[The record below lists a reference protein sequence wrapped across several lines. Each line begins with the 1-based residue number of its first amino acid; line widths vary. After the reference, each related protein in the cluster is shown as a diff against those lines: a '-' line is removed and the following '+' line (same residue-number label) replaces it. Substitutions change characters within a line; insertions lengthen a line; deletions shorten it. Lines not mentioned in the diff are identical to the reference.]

1 VISGAVRRFLALLL
15 TATLGASAARA
26 AEPAC
31 EDVAPAVEAWH
42 DEAPGD
48 GCGDCDSGCADC
60 ACCRAPL
67 AVAPHAARPAPLVRW
82 AGVTSARATLEGVR
96 PPSDI
101 FQPPRA

>member
-1 VISGAVRRFLALLL
+1 MRRFLALLL
-15 TATLGASAARA
+15 AATLGASAAHA

-31 EDVAPAVEAWH
+31 EDAAAALEAGH
-42 DEAPGD
+42 DEAPGE

-60 ACCRAPL
+60 ACCRAPV
-67 AVAPHAARPAPLVRW
+67 AVAPRAARPAPPVTW
-82 AGVTSARATLEGVR
+82 AGVTSARSTLEGVR